1 MQILILALC
10 LGACRARCH
19 NETKLD
25 EEAQRWLLKHYPW
38 PATPTPSADTSTSC
52 PLSLY
57 QELPSLAVNDRSVSP
72 WKYITLSTLK
82 TSNSPFKVYFCFYT
96 RVTEI
101 LFLLHRTVS
110 KPDYYPSSYTEA
122 KCLCS
127 GCILVHQNGSVTEN
141 FDYNTKPLMHKSVF
155 LKRVKCKEGKY
166 RLVPERLEVSVG
178 CICVRANTVQS

>member
-1 MQILILALC
+1 MELKQILILALC

-19 NETKLD
+19 NETNLD
-25 EEAQRWLLKHYPW
+25 EEAQKLLLKHYPW
-38 PATPTPSADTSTSC
+38 PASPTTPPDTSTSC

-57 QELPSLAVNDRSVSP
+57 QKLPSLAVNDRSVSP
-72 WKYITLSTLK
+72 WKY
-82 TSNSPFKVYFCFYT
+82 V
-96 RVTEI
+96 
-101 LFLLHRTVS
+101 TVS
-110 KPDYYPSSYTEA
+110 KPDYYPRSYTEA